1 MSDCT
6 CFSCRLATFIN
17 DTFPE
22 GMTPEQYSEVL
33 SALGQNAGQMLAHG
47 NPETL
52 LSFSLVVVAASR
64 AAHSEIVNRTGS
76 LQ

>member
-1 MSDCT
+1 MTGCT

-17 DTFPE
+17 DAFPE
-22 GMTPEQYSEVL
+22 GMTPDQYSQVL

-52 LSFSLVVVAASR
+52 LSFSVVVAASR